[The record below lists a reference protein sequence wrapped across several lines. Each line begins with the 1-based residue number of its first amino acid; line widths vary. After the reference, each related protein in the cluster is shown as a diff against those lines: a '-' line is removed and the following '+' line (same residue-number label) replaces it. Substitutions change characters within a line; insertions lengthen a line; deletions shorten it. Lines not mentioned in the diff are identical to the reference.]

1 MLTTLI
7 IPVKVW
13 PGEATQLA
21 IRSITLGPPPSYY
34 FQLQS
39 VDADGN
45 VTVLKDGNVS
55 MTEAQWNAWPADAN
69 DDEVQLDA
77 ISANLGLTRV

>member
-7 IPVKVW
+7 VPVKVW

-34 FQLQS
+34 FQLLS
-39 VDADGN
+39 EDG
-45 VTVLKDGNVS
+45 TVLKDGNVS

-77 ISANLGLTRV
+77 ISANLGLIRV